1 MERVKWYP
9 WLVITL
15 ASFLLFY
22 KYLLQVF
29 PSVITDNLMVDFQLS
44 GVGLGNLA
52 ACFFYSYLIAQ
63 LFSGYLI
70 DRFNFKWI
78 ITLSMLISAGG
89 AYLFAT
95 SYDVSLAMLGR
106 MFMGA
111 GAAFATVGYMK
122 TAAVYF
128 PASRFGFVS
137 GLLTFGVMLGAVFG
151 EAPLSLFI
159 HEAGWRTAI
168 TIISYAGIVIACLFV
183 LLIQSKP
190 KTHYFKQI
198 QHTRIRASDLAT
210 MLKNKINWSLAFYS
224 GLAFAPL
231 AVFGGLWGVPFVMR
245 AYQLN
250 QTTASFYVSMVY
262 VGFGFGGPVFGY
274 LESRFKNRFLL
285 MNVGLWLS
293 FFTLITLIYFP
304 VHQGLLLALTLLF
317 GLGTGAFMLG
327 FSVGKDANPLH
338 IAATVVAFVNSGDA
352 ICGAI
357 SEPFIGKLL
366 DILNPGNPIPSHFNL
381 SAYHIALSVLPVEI
395 LVAYYLLRL
404 IKKQCGQILG

>member
-1 MERVKWYP
+1 MKWYP
-9 WLVITL
+9 WLVISL

-78 ITLSMLISAGG
+78 ITLSMLISAAG
-89 AYLFAT
+89 AWLFAA
-95 SYDVSLAMLGR
+95 SHDVSTAMFGR
-106 MFMGA
+106 MLMGA

-151 EAPLSLFI
+151 EAPLALFI
-159 HEAGWRTAI
+159 HEAGWRSAI
-168 TIISYAGIVIACLFV
+168 TIISYTGIVIGCLFI
-183 LLIQSKP
+183 LFIQSKP

-198 QHTRIRASDLAT
+198 QHARIRGTDIWT

-250 QTTASFYVSMVY
+250 QTAASFYVSMVY

-274 LESRFKNRFLL
+274 LESRYKNRFFL
-285 MNVGLWLS
+285 MNIGLWLS
-293 FFTLITLIYFP
+293 FITLITLIYIP
-304 VHQGLLLALTLLF
+304 IHQGLLLALTLLF

-366 DILNPGNPIPSHFNL
+366 DILNPSNTIPSHFSL
-381 SAYHIALSVLPVEI
+381 GAYHIALSVLPLEI
-395 LVAYYLLRL
+395 LIAYYLLRL
-404 IKKQCGQILG
+404 IKKQCAEIAR